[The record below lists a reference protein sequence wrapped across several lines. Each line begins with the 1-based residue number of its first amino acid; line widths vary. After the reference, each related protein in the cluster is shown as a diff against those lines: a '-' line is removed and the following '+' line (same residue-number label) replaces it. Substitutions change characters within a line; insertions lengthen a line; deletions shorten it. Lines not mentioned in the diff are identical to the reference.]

1 MKPTVLVLLASSLV
15 QGAIAQGTKESV
27 NERRFTIEM
36 ESVTPQRGGYLSLT
50 PGYRLTVTPDTVM
63 ADLPYFGRAYQ
74 AQINPSDAGVKFTS
88 TDFEYTVK
96 DRKKGGWDIRIKPK
110 DATRYSQLMLTITES
125 GHATVRVIPTD
136 REGISYNGVIRVR
149 NK

>member
-1 MKPTVLVLLASSLV
+1 MKSILLILLVFNLV
-15 QGAIAQGTKESV
+15 PVFGQNTKEAV
-27 NERRFTIEM
+27 EERRFTIEM
-36 ESVTPQRGGYLSLT
+36 ESVTPQRGGYRSLT
-50 PGYRLTVTPDTVM
+50 AGYRLTVTPDTVT

-96 DRKKGGWDIRIKPK
+96 DRKKGWNVQIKPK
-110 DATRYSQLMLTITES
+110 DATRYSQLILMITES
-125 GHATVRVIPTD
+125 GRATVRVIPTD
-136 REGISYNGVIRVR
+136 REGISYNGTIRIR